1 MLVTLGVSV
10 LGSATESTCCRLC
23 PVLLSATGNLSKLTI
38 VLTLVRSLTP
48 VMMYKR
54 TRLLFY
60 ARLMRVRLILLPL
73 LSRLGADVP
82 EFTEAK

>member
-1 MLVTLGVSV
+1 
-10 LGSATESTCCRLC
+10 
-23 PVLLSATGNLSKLTI
+23 
-38 VLTLVRSLTP
+38 
-48 VMMYKR
+48 MMCKR